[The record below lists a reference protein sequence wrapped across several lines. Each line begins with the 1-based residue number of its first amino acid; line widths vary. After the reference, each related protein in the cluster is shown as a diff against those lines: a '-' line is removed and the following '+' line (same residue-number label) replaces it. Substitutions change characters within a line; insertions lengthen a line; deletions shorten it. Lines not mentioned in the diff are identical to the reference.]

1 MKKILVAEDTESN
14 YLLLSIILRKEY
26 EVHRAHDGQEA
37 IEKFES
43 CRPDMILM
51 DIKMPV
57 MDGLEATRRIRLKG
71 GTLPII
77 ALTANAYDSDRD
89 KAFEAG
95 CDDYMAKP
103 IMAPA
108 LLWIRSPLLK
118 VTFKVSSFTVSKYA
132 IIGPLGNFIFPFL
145 QGGSNYI
152 KYVRHIAYT
161 GPPNHPRCRYPQD

>member
-37 IEKFES
+37 IEKFDRAHDGQEAIEKFEG

-103 IMAPA
+103 IMAP
-108 LLWIRSPLLK
+108 PLPGRLERE
-118 VTFKVSSFTVSKYA
+118 S
-132 IIGPLGNFIFPFL
+132 
-145 QGGSNYI
+145 Q
-152 KYVRHIAYT
+152 
-161 GPPNHPRCRYPQD
+161 